1 MPPFP
6 LRLGSQSRSTYG
18 IQSENSSFSVSSL
31 SMLCSLGK
39 NHQTVESIK
48 RMCVE
53 CTVRPTRKGCYRK
66 GLSGCKLLTA
76 LGGAHSTQEMS

>member
-1 MPPFP
+1 
-6 LRLGSQSRSTYG
+6 
-18 IQSENSSFSVSSL
+18 
-31 SMLCSLGK
+31 MLCSLGK

-53 CTVRPTRKGCYRK
+53 CTVRPTRKGRYRK